1 MVHPLWRLLRR
12 AGLRRERDD
21 ADGQRP
27 ATETGTR
34 RFLALLGLLGLAYA
48 VARRLGV
55 DAVPSAGEVRQT
67 AGDALPGDA
76 HEITIREPGEA
87 DESADEADDEA
98 DADGEGGAGE
108 SPETDLPAETVE
120 ERAVD
125 DPHEEP
131 AEPGEMGVDEEI
143 AEDVVDEEDESGESA
158 AGDESGE
165 GDDETNGDGG
175 ADR

>member
-1 MVHPLWRLLRR
+1 MVHSLWRLLRR

-21 ADGQRP
+21 ADGRRP

-87 DESADEADDEA
+87 DESADEAG
-98 DADGEGGAGE
+98 ADGEDGAGE
-108 SPETDLPAETVE
+108 PSETDLPAETVE

-125 DPHEEP
+125 DPHEES
-131 AEPGEMGVDEEI
+131 AEPGEMAVDEEI
-143 AEDVVDEEDESGESA
+143 TEDVLDEEGESGESA
-158 AGDESGE
+158 AGNESGE
-165 GDDETNGDGG
+165 GDTDETSGDGG
-175 ADR
+175 TDR